1 MKIEILTEKDIQCSK
16 KDSKKWIGTW
26 PTRDQVKYWFD
37 PQVDTKYVFRT
48 PFVENVI
55 AGIKKGVYS
64 GDKYKEIKDCLM
76 SIDSISTMRANA
88 AGPIQTDEKGWR
100 EVDRD
105 GRGKIIYEDESGQ
118 RYKLRTKNSYFTL
131 GNDNKVSGVAQGNP
145 IHSVMIGFK
154 RGRMT
159 GKLAASTWSKE
170 NPEKYEIL
178 SQIP

>member
-1 MKIEILTEKDIQCSK
+1 M
-16 KDSKKWIGTW
+16 
-26 PTRDQVKYWFD
+26 RDQVKYWFD

-48 PFVENVI
+48 PFGENVI

-64 GDKYKEIKDCLM
+64 GDKYNEIKDCLM

-88 AGPIQTDEKGWR
+88 AGPIQTDEKRWR

-131 GNDNKVSGVAQGNP
+131 YLVW
-145 IHSVMIGFK
+145 K
-154 RGRMT
+154 RSWGT
-159 GKLAASTWSKE
+159 S
-170 NPEKYEIL
+170 
-178 SQIP
+178 